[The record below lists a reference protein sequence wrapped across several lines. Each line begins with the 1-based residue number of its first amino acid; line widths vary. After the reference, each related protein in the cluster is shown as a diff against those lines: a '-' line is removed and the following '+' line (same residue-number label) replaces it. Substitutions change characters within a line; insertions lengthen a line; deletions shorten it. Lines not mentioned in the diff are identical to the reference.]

1 MALGELISLKKGL
14 PIPPLVILLA
24 RADCGTVWKMA
35 KSCYIDS
42 VIFKPFKLNDFEK
55 TVKGALELKQRERGI
70 KREI

>member
-1 MALGELISLKKGL
+1 
-14 PIPPLVILLA
+14 
-24 RADCGTVWKMA
+24 MA

-55 TVKGALELKQRERGI
+55 TVKGALELKQRERVI